1 MRAVLLCLPGS
12 TTGKRRKYP
21 AHRGGG
27 KKARMKR
34 QEEAG
39 LERAEKSDDKKDRAE
54 AGRFEEQGM
63 GLGVA

>member
-1 MRAVLLCLPGS
+1 MPAVEHHREAEEVSGS
-12 TTGKRRKYP
+12 S
-21 AHRGGG
+21 GGG